1 MNAEPVAMRRPVE
14 DSPRPPSPPPPIVA
28 RSTSFVRF
36 AKYALPI
43 AAIGLAVLIFA
54 WARINPVIERL
65 QLSETELAPQEIESA
80 AMENVR
86 FAGVDAE
93 NRVFNVSAARAVQ
106 SVEDSNRIE
115 LTVPNADIALPD
127 GTRIAVESE
136 AGEFARNTR
145 ILDLRG
151 SVVVT
156 QNRGY
161 EFRTSQAQID
171 LAKRIATGT
180 APVEGHGPDGDVT
193 AEGFQ
198 ILDDGA
204 RVIFTGRSH
213 VMLRPQQ
220 EAPTP

>member
-1 MNAEPVAMRRPVE
+1 MNAEPVAIRRPAE
-14 DSPRPPSPPPPIVA
+14 DAPRPQPAPPPAIS
-28 RSTSFVRF
+28 RSTAFVRF
-36 AKYALPI
+36 AKYGLPL
-43 AAIGLAVLIFA
+43 AAVGLAVLIFA

-80 AMENVR
+80 AMENAR
-86 FAGVDAE
+86 FAGVDAK
-93 NRVFNVSAARAVQ
+93 NRVFNVTAARAVQ
-106 SVEDSNRIE
+106 SVEDTNRIE
-115 LTVPNADIALPD
+115 LEVPRADIALPD

-136 AGEFARNTR
+136 KGDYQRSTR

-171 LAKRIATGT
+171 LAQRTASGT

-204 RVIFTGRSH
+204 RVIFTGRSRAI
-213 VMLRPQQ
+213 LRPRQ
-220 EAPTP
+220 ESPTP

>member
-1 MNAEPVAMRRPVE
+1 MNAEPVTIRRPGNGA
-14 DSPRPPSPPPPIVA
+14 SRPQPAPPPVVS
-28 RSTSFVRF
+28 RSTGLVRF
-36 AKYALPI
+36 AKYGLPL
-43 AAIGLAVLIFA
+43 AAVGLAVLIFA

-86 FAGVDAE
+86 FAGVDAK
-93 NRVFNVSAARAVQ
+93 NRVFNVTATRAVQ
-106 SVEDSNRIE
+106 SVDDTNRIE
-115 LTVPNADIALPD
+115 LDQPKADVALLD

-136 AGEFARNTR
+136 TGDYQRNTR

-161 EFRTSQAQID
+161 EFRTNEAQID
-171 LAKRIATGT
+171 LAKHTAVGD

-193 AEGFQ
+193 AQGFQ
-198 ILDDGA
+198 ILDDGM
-204 RVIFTGRSH
+204 RVLFTGRSRI
-213 VMLRPQQ
+213 VLRSQQ

>member
-14 DSPRPPSPPPPIVA
+14 GSSRPQPAPPPIIA
-28 RSTSFVRF
+28 RSTGFVRF

-80 AMENVR
+80 AMENAR

-93 NRVFNVSAARAVQ
+93 NRVFNVTASRAVQ
-106 SVEDSNRIE
+106 SLEDSNRIE
-115 LTVPNADIALPD
+115 LEVPKADIALPD

-136 AGEFARNTR
+136 TGDYQRDTR

-161 EFRTSQAQID
+161 EFRTSHAQID

-204 RVIFTGRSH
+204 RVIFTGRSRAI
-213 VMLRPQQ
+213 LRPQQ
-220 EAPTP
+220 ESPTP